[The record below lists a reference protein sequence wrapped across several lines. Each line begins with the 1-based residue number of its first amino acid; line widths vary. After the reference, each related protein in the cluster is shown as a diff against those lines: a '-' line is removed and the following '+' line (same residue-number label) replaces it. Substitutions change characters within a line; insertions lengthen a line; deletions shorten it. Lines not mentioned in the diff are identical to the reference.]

1 MIGQTISHYRVV
13 EKLGGGGMGVVYKAE
28 DIRLHRFVA
37 LKFLPDEV
45 GRDAQALARFQRE
58 AQAASALNHPNIC
71 TVYDI
76 GEQDGRAFI
85 AMEYLDGLTL
95 KHIIAGRGLEN
106 ETFFSLAIEIADA
119 LDAAHTAGIIH
130 RDMKP
135 GNILVTKRDHA
146 KVLDFGLA
154 KITAQQTQT
163 KAGLGSDDPTLDARD
178 LTADNSTMGTVAYMS
193 PEQVAGKSL
202 DARTDLF
209 SLGSTLYEMATGRTP
224 FERETTGATFGAIL
238 HEAPVPAA
246 GLNPQVSPRLQ
257 EILNKCLEK
266 DRNLRYQ
273 HASEIRS
280 DLQRLKRDSESGDL
294 ATAGVRSTPMTSKRT
309 SSKSTT
315 RWGIIAPVV
324 VVAVAVL
331 LLGSG
336 IAVWLL
342 HTQKVQALS
351 ATDTVVLADFNN
363 TTGDAVFDDTLRQGL
378 DVQLE
383 QSPFLSIISS
393 ERMRQTLR
401 LMNQPADARLTPTTA
416 RDLCQRVGSKAYIA
430 GSIASLGHDYVIA
443 LNAVNCAT
451 GDSLAEEQ
459 EQAAGKEKVLRAMS
473 LAATDLR
480 KKLGESL
487 NTVLKF
493 DAPIEATTSS
503 LEALKSFSVASKS
516 EEAVAVPSLKR
527 AVELDPNFASAYA
540 ALGIWYSNRG
550 ENGSAREVIT
560 KAYALRDKVSEREKY
575 RISGAYYTYVTGE
588 VEKANRTY
596 IEFSQA
602 YPRDSFS
609 RSNLGANYVMLGQY
623 ENAVTPIL
631 ETIRLRPDDGVA
643 YANLMLADLGLNRL
657 DDAKAIYEQAV
668 ALKLDEVYLHQA
680 RYLLAFRQN
689 DTTEMEKQAAW
700 GRGKAGIEDAFVS
713 MQSDTEAFFGH
724 LGKSLELSRLAAEL
738 AKHAGA
744 KETAALWQVNAALR
758 EAELG
763 NSTAAKQGV
772 RDALA
777 LAPGHD
783 IRILAGLALA
793 RIGDGSRAETL
804 VGGLAQSDP
813 SSIVLMDYWLPV
825 VRSAI
830 QLSQGNPARAVR
842 LLEVAAPYELGNP
855 SPFGNLYPVYVRGQ
869 AYLLAHDGRAAAAE
883 FQKFIDHPGIV
894 LNYPTGALAF
904 LQLGRAE
911 AMSGDTAKARKAY
924 QDFFALW
931 EGADADIPILK
942 EAKTEY
948 AKLGNAHSLSAVI
961 RDVHGGK

>member
-1 MIGQTISHYRVV
+1 MIGQTISHYRIV

-28 DIRLHRFVA
+28 DARLHRFVA

-45 GRDAQALARFQRE
+45 GGDVQVLARFQRE

-71 TVYDI
+71 TIYDI
-76 GEQDGRAFI
+76 GEQDDRAFI

-95 KHIIAGRGLEN
+95 KHMIAGRALEN
-106 ETFFSLAIEIADA
+106 ETLLSLAIEIADA
-119 LDAAHTAGIIH
+119 LDAAHTAGIVH
-130 RDMKP
+130 RDIKP
-135 GNILVTKRDHA
+135 GNILVTKRGHA

-154 KITAQQTQT
+154 KIDPRQTPT
-163 KAGLGSDDPTLDARD
+163 GYGADDPTLDAND
-178 LTADNSTMGTVAYMS
+178 LTTSGSTMGTVTYMS
-193 PEQVAGKSL
+193 PEQVAGKPL
-202 DARTDLF
+202 DGRTDLF
-209 SLGSTLYEMATGRTP
+209 SLGTTLYEMATGRTP

-238 HEAPVPAA
+238 HEAPSSAA

-257 EILNKCLEK
+257 EIINKCLEK

-280 DLQRLKRDSESGDL
+280 DVQRLKRDSESGHPAITGADSIP
-294 ATAGVRSTPMTSKRT
+294 AKP
-309 SSKSTT
+309 KSTL
-315 RWGIIAPVV
+315 RWRAIAPV
-324 VVAVAVL
+324 AAIL
-331 LLGSG
+331 ILGLG
-336 IAVWLL
+336 IVMWLL
-342 HTQKVQALS
+342 HAQKVQALS
-351 ATDTVVLADFNN
+351 AADTVVLADFNN

-401 LMNQPADARLTPTTA
+401 LMNQPPDARLTPAIA

-430 GSIASLGHDYVIA
+430 GSIASLGRDYVVA
-443 LNAVNCAT
+443 LHAVNCTT
-451 GDSLAEEQ
+451 GDSLAQEQ
-459 EQAAGKEKVLRAMS
+459 EQAAGKEKVLGAMS
-473 LAATDLR
+473 RAATDLR

-503 LEALKSFSVASKS
+503 LEALKAFSVASKS
-516 EEAVAVPSLKR
+516 EEAEAVPSLKR

-550 ENGSAREVIT
+550 ENGLAREAIA
-560 KAYALRDKVSEREKY
+560 KAYALRDKVSERERY

-623 ENAVTPIL
+623 ENAVAPIL

-643 YANLMLADLGLNRL
+643 YANLMLADVGLNRL

-668 ALKLDEVYLHQA
+668 AHKLDEVYLHQA
-680 RYLLAFRQN
+680 RYLLAFRQG
-689 DTTEMEKQAAW
+689 DAAEMEKQVEW
-700 GRGKAGIEDAFVS
+700 GRGKDGIEDTFLS
-713 MQSDTEAFFGH
+713 MQSDTEAFYGH
-724 LGKSLELSRLAAEL
+724 LEKALEFSRRAVEL
-738 AKHAGA
+738 AKHAGS

-758 EAELG
+758 EAEFG
-763 NSTAAKQGV
+763 NSVAAKQGV
-772 RDALA
+772 REALA

-783 IRILAGLALA
+783 IKILGGLALA
-793 RIGDGSRAETL
+793 RTGDGSLAETWA
-804 VGGLAQSDP
+804 GELAKSDP
-813 SSIVLMDYWLPV
+813 SSTVLMDYWLPV
-825 VRSAI
+825 IQSAV
-830 QLSQGNPARAVR
+830 QLGQGNPAKAVS

-855 SPFGNLYPVYVRGQ
+855 SPFGNLYPIYVRGQ
-869 AYLLAHDGRAAAAE
+869 AYLLTHNGRAAAAE
-883 FQKFIDHPGIV
+883 FQKIIDHPGII

-904 LQLGRAE
+904 VQLGRAE
-911 AMSGDTAKARKAY
+911 AMSGDMAKARKAY

-931 EGADADIPILK
+931 KSADADIPVLK
-942 EAKTEY
+942 EAKAEY
-948 AKLGNAHSLSAVI
+948 AKLQ
-961 RDVHGGK
+961 